1 MMSKPF
7 KKALKKVL
15 ATYQNYLPTKLNHY
29 GISIKLGWGCRQLLH
44 FFLYQYDP
52 VELYTVQSSKSFWR

>member
-15 ATYQNYLPTKLNHY
+15 ATYQNYLPTKLNYY
-29 GISIKLGWGCRQLLH
+29 GISIKLGWECRQLLH
-44 FFLYQYDP
+44 FFLY
-52 VELYTVQSSKSFWR
+52 LL